1 VILRQPARSGA
12 PRGYPGGRRSA
23 ANRAAPKSA
32 PAPIRAGR
40 HPCQRSRS
48 WDPARAVASRSTARP
63 GRSPPARHD
72 GWKRRRQNFS
82 VTPRR
87 SWPVCRPLRHAV
99 RYGRLRAER
108 AGGVALPGGC
118 PDSSESLVPVTRF
131 RPVCEGPALQLL
143 PFCPV
148 WPTQQQR
155 YCTASWSR
163 TQIEALRGGLYNSV
177 GDRRRSELYSGVA

>member
-1 VILRQPARSGA
+1 
-12 PRGYPGGRRSA
+12 
-23 ANRAAPKSA
+23 
-32 PAPIRAGR
+32 
-40 HPCQRSRS
+40 
-48 WDPARAVASRSTARP
+48 
-63 GRSPPARHD
+63 
-72 GWKRRRQNFS
+72 
-82 VTPRR
+82 
-87 SWPVCRPLRHAV
+87 
-99 RYGRLRAER
+99 
-108 AGGVALPGGC
+108 
-118 PDSSESLVPVTRF
+118 VPVTRF